1 MIDLHLHTTASDGR
15 STPDALVREVQ
26 AAGITTMALT
36 DHDTVA
42 GIATTAAAAAA
53 AGMEFVAGIE
63 ITAVVDGRDLHMLGY
78 FIDVTAPELG
88 PFLTRQRAERRR
100 RVQAIAARLE
110 QLGAPIDETTLLAN
124 ADRQAGKSLGRPLVA
139 AALIEAG
146 HARDVSDAFN
156 RYLAEGRP
164 AFIERAGAPPAEVI
178 GLIAR
183 AGGLSSFA
191 HPGKMGR
198 DDIIPGLIDAGLS
211 AIEVYH
217 PDHTADDVRRYEAMA
232 RRASL
237 FVTGGSDYHGPGSG
251 RTAGLGTVGLPAD
264 AYRDLVASRSAAR

>member
-15 STPDALVREVQ
+15 STPEDLVREVQ

-42 GIATTAAAAAA
+42 GLAAASAAAAA
-53 AGMEFVAGIE
+53 AGVAFVPGIE
-63 ITAVVDGRDLHMLGY
+63 ITAVAERRDLHMLGY
-78 FIDVTAPELG
+78 FIDATAPELG

-100 RVQAIAARLE
+100 RVQAIAERLD
-110 QLGAPIDETTLLAN
+110 QIGVPIDETRLLES
-124 ADRQAGKSLGRPLVA
+124 ADAQAGKSVGRPLVA
-139 AALIEAG
+139 AALVEAG
-146 HARDVSDAFN
+146 HARDIADAFH
-156 RYLAEGRP
+156 RYLSEGRP
-164 AFIERAGAPPAEVI
+164 AFIERGGVPPAEVI

-211 AIEVYH
+211 AIEAFH
-217 PDHTADDVRRYEAMA
+217 PDHTPADVRRYEEMA
-232 RRASL
+232 RRAGL
-237 FVTGGSDYHGPGSG
+237 LVTGGSDYHGPGSG
-251 RTAGLGTVGLPAD
+251 RAAGLGKVSLPD
-264 AYRDLVASRSAAR
+264 TAYRELLQTRRAAG

>member
-15 STPDALVREVQ
+15 SAPDVLVREAQ
-26 AAGITTMALT
+26 TAGITIMAVT

-42 GIATTAAAAAA
+42 GIAPAAAAAAA
-53 AGMEFVAGIE
+53 AGVEFVAGIE
-63 ITAVVDGRDLHMLGY
+63 ITAVADGRDLHMLGY
-78 FIDVTAPELG
+78 FIDVAAPELG
-88 PFLTRQRAERRR
+88 PFLARQRAERRR
-100 RVQAIAARLE
+100 RVQAIAARLD
-110 QLGAPIDETTLLAN
+110 QLGAPIDEAALLAR
-124 ADRQAGKSLGRPLVA
+124 ADRQAGKSVGRPLVA

-146 HARDVSDAFN
+146 HASDVSDAFN

-164 AFIERAGAPPAEVI
+164 AFIERGGAPPADII

-198 DDIIPGLIDAGLS
+198 DEIIPGLIDAGLS

-217 PDHTADDVRRYEAMA
+217 PDHTADDVQRYETIA
-232 RRASL
+232 RRAQL
-237 FVTGGSDYHGPGSG
+237 LVTGGSDYHGPGSG
-251 RTAGLGTVGLPAD
+251 RTAGFGAVGLPAS
-264 AYRDLVASRSAAR
+264 AYGDLVASRIGAR

>member
-1 MIDLHLHTTASDGR
+1 VIDLHLHTTASDGR

-26 AAGITTMALT
+26 AAGVTIMALT

-42 GIATTAAAAAA
+42 GIGATAAAATA
-53 AGMEFVAGIE
+53 AGVEFIAGIE
-63 ITAVVDGRDLHMLGY
+63 ITAVADGRDLHMLGY
-78 FIDVTAPELG
+78 FIDVTAPDLG

-100 RVQAIAARLE
+100 RVQAIASRLD
-110 QLGAPIDETTLLAN
+110 QLGAPIDEAALLAR
-124 ADRQAGKSLGRPLVA
+124 ADAQVGKSMGRPLLA

-146 HARDVSDAFN
+146 HASDVADAFN

-164 AFIERAGAPPAEVI
+164 AFIERGGAPPAAII

-217 PDHTADDVRRYEAMA
+217 PDHTPDDVQRYQAMA
-232 RRASL
+232 RGAGL

-264 AYRDLVASRSAAR
+264 AFRELVASRSTTR

>member
-1 MIDLHLHTTASDGR
+1 VIDLHLHTTASDGR

-42 GIATTAAAAAA
+42 GIAATAAAAAV
-53 AGMEFVAGIE
+53 AGVEFVAGIE
-63 ITAVVDGRDLHMLGY
+63 ITAVADGRDLHMLGY

-100 RVQAIAARLE
+100 RVQAIAARLG

-124 ADRQAGKSLGRPLVA
+124 ADRQAGKSVGRPLVA
-139 AALIEAG
+139 AALIAAG
-146 HARDVSDAFN
+146 HATDVSDAFN

-164 AFIERAGAPPAEVI
+164 AFIERAGAPPADVI

-183 AGGLSSFA
+183 AG
-191 HPGKMGR
+191 
-198 DDIIPGLIDAGLS
+198 LS
-211 AIEVYH
+211 AIEAYH

-251 RTAGLGTVGLPAD
+251 RTAGLGTVGLPAG
-264 AYRDLVASRSAAR
+264 AYRELVASRSAAG